1 MADGKTAHD
10 ERIGLQIDLLHI
22 FCSVQVSGKL
32 VSDKDER
39 RTHQMG
45 KKILNEVF
53 LGDVLR
59 EGEWLVTYREDA
71 QNNPTDEDY
80 NSNTKQHV

>member
-10 ERIGLQIDLLHI
+10 ERFGLQIDLPHI
-22 FCSVQVSGKL
+22 LCSVQVSGKL

-39 RTHQMG
+39 RTHQIG

-59 EGEWLVTYREDA
+59 EGEWLVR
-71 QNNPTDEDY
+71 
-80 NSNTKQHV
+80 